1 MRRAAGLVVLA
12 LLLAALILNPAWFDW
27 LFAPLTRNGAPAMY
41 THTSLLRL
49 TLSHL
54 AIVALSVSVSV
65 LIAVPAA
72 IWVTRGAGR
81 EFLPLV
87 RTLVGIGQTFPPVA
101 VLALAVPMMGFG
113 AAPTFLA
120 LTLYGL
126 LPIFEN
132 SLAAL
137 SNLPAPVVEAALA
150 SARKMGVISVLNVAP
165 LTADAARLARM
176 ADIVIAN
183 ETEFALLTG
192 TEFSEAALV
201 KLHGETGQSFVVT
214 LGADGVAAIR
224 EGALTRAQGLK
235 IVPIDTVGAG
245 DTFSGYLA
253 ASLDQGLDFA
263 AALRRAAV
271 AGSLACLKH
280 GAQPSIP
287 TGDEVDAAL

>member
-137 SNLPAPVVEAALA
+137 SNLPAPVVEAARGMGMTEGQVLRQVELPLA
-150 SARKMGVISVLNVAP
+150 LPLIIAGVRLTTVISLSHRRHRLHRGSQEPGRSDHCRSVVGQCGVHPPGRLHHRRTGRADPRIAVLGRNP
-165 LTADAARLARM
+165 
-176 ADIVIAN
+176 
-183 ETEFALLTG
+183 
-192 TEFSEAALV
+192 
-201 KLHGETGQSFVVT
+201 Q
-214 LGADGVAAIR
+214 
-224 EGALTRAQGLK
+224 
-235 IVPIDTVGAG
+235 PP
-245 DTFSGYLA
+245 
-253 ASLDQGLDFA
+253 
-263 AALRRAAV
+263 
-271 AGSLACLKH
+271 CLI
-280 GAQPSIP
+280 GP
-287 TGDEVDAAL
+287 

>member
-137 SNLPAPVVEAALA
+137 SNLPAPVVEAARGMGMTEGQVLRQVELPLA
-150 SARKMGVISVLNVAP
+150 LPLIIAGVRLTTVISLS
-165 LTADAARLARM
+165 TAA
-176 ADIVIAN
+176 IGS
-183 ETEFALLTG
+183 T
-192 TEFSEAALV
+192 
-201 KLHGETGQSFVVT
+201 
-214 LGADGVAAIR
+214 VAAKSLGEVIIAGLLSDNAAFILQGGFIIAGLAVLIH
-224 EGALTRAQGLK
+224 ELLSWAETR
-235 IVPIDTVGAG
+235 
-245 DTFSGYLA
+245 
-253 ASLDQGLDFA
+253 
-263 AALRRAAV
+263 RRHA
-271 AGSLACLKH
+271 
-280 GAQPSIP
+280 
-287 TGDEVDAAL
+287 

>member
-137 SNLPAPVVEAALA
+137 SNLPAPVVEAARGMGMTEGQVLRQVELPLA
-150 SARKMGVISVLNVAP
+150 LPLIIAGVRLTTVISLSTAAIGSTVAAKSLGEGRSGDVTGIPVADRFAADDQVDVGPRDPGVGQRGSGRGHPVLHEVAP
-165 LTADAARLARM
+165 PLAPGVHAGAEDVER
-176 ADIVIAN
+176 IR
-183 ETEFALLTG
+183 G
-192 TEFSEAALV
+192 GHEAILQAC
-201 KLHGETGQSFVVT
+201 
-214 LGADGVAAIR
+214 
-224 EGALTRAQGLK
+224 
-235 IVPIDTVGAG
+235 TVR
-245 DTFSGYLA
+245 T
-253 ASLDQGLDFA
+253 
-263 AALRRAAV
+263 
-271 AGSLACLKH
+271 K
-280 GAQPSIP
+280 PSSS
-287 TGDEVDAAL
+287 V

>member
-137 SNLPAPVVEAALA
+137 SNLY
-150 SARKMGVISVLNVAP
+150 R
-165 LTADAARLARM
+165 
-176 ADIVIAN
+176 
-183 ETEFALLTG
+183 
-192 TEFSEAALV
+192 
-201 KLHGETGQSFVVT
+201 
-214 LGADGVAAIR
+214 GAFEKA
-224 EGALTRAQGLK
+224 
-235 IVPIDTVGAG
+235 VG
-245 DTFSGYLA
+245 
-253 ASLDQGLDFA
+253 
-263 AALRRAAV
+263 
-271 AGSLACLKH
+271 
-280 GAQPSIP
+280 
-287 TGDEVDAAL
+287 